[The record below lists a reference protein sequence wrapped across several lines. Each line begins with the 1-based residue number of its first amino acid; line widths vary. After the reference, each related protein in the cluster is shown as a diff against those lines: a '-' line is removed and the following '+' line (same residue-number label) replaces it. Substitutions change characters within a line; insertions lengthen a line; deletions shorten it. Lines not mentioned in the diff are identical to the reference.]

1 MVLGMA
7 AAKNARMG
15 RSSPERRQRPET
27 SPVSTSKTET
37 NPMGGGRATV
47 HNPGNKRLDSVLDFV
62 AFAARPM
69 PLVTLLDEAPRRIAA
84 IFDADVCS
92 LYLVEGD
99 GHELVMR
106 GNVGFAP
113 EALGQVRLTI
123 GEGMTGE
130 AVEYLR
136 PVTSEN
142 AKRHHSYKHF
152 DDLGE
157 ERFPVFLS
165 VPIRGKAGP
174 LGALVIQ
181 RRDHEGHPPRFEDR
195 DIELLTALGAIIS
208 AGIRHAELIDARRDK
223 ATPPRRA
230 GGGTRK
236 VTLTGRPFV
245 MGRALGAIAALRR
258 PAGRS
263 ERGEV
268 HDVGEEQKLLR
279 GAFDVADKA
288 MRALS
293 GRARTM
299 RLGDQAG
306 FLATYVDIL
315 GDGRF
320 RERADEL
327 VLSGGGIAAAL
338 GRVAREVTRTAASIT
353 RDAFLEE
360 RARDIEDLCDAL
372 VMLAAADKRAELP
385 SKAVLIGDGLSV
397 FDLLVSARAHPV
409 GVALTDR
416 ATGPRTRTLLR
427 LLEVPAIVGVEGLF
441 KWASD
446 GDVAVLDADHGLL
459 VINPSRSEVAAL
471 REYKRAQG
479 SKDAL
484 E

>member
-1 MVLGMA
+1 MAGSKKSPEVEDGTETPHELA
-7 AAKNARMG
+7 AARIG
-15 RSSPERRQRPET
+15 TVVR
-27 SPVSTSKTET
+27 
-37 NPMGGGRATV
+37 GGRATV
-47 HNPGNKRLDSVLDFV
+47 HDRGNKRLDGVLDFL
-62 AFAARPM
+62 AFAAKPM
-69 PLVTLLDEAPRRIAA
+69 PLVSLLDEAPRRIAQ
-84 IFDADVCS
+84 IFEADVCS

-113 EALGQVRLTI
+113 DALGQVRLTI

-136 PVTSEN
+136 PVTSDN
-142 AKRHHSYKHF
+142 AGSHRSYKHF

-157 ERFPVFLS
+157 ERFPIFLS

-174 LGALVIQ
+174 LGALVVQ
-181 RRDHEGHPPRFEDR
+181 RSATHGQFEER
-195 DIELLTALGAIIS
+195 DIELLAALGAIIA
-208 AGIRHAELIDARRDK
+208 AGIRHAELIDTQREKSSSTA
-223 ATPPRRA
+223 PRRA

-236 VTLTGRPFV
+236 VTLTGRPF
-245 MGRALGAIAALRR
+245 MSGRALGAIAALRR
-258 PAGRS
+258 PSPGARRANDS
-263 ERGEV
+263 PADPR
-268 HDVGEEQKLLR
+268 DVAMEQKLLR

-288 MRALS
+288 MRGLS
-293 GRARTM
+293 DRARSM
-299 RLGDQAG
+299 KLGDQAG

-327 VLSGGGIAAAL
+327 VAEGIGISAAL

-372 VMLAAADKRAELP
+372 VMLAKADKRAELP
-385 SKAVLIGDGLSV
+385 LKGVLIGDGLSV
-397 FDLLVSARAHPV
+397 FDLLISARAHPV
-409 GVALTDR
+409 GIALTDR
-416 ATGPRTRTLLR
+416 ATGPRTRVLLR
-427 LLEVPAIVGVEGLF
+427 LMEVPAIVGIEGLF

-446 GDVAVLDADHGLL
+446 GDVALLDADHGIF

-471 REYKRAQG
+471 REYKKEKAAPIHDSSGTR
-479 SKDAL
+479 
-484 E
+484 